1 MVPPDREES
10 PMFKGRLFV
19 VGQLFFF
26 TLPLALGLSVYL
38 ANATDNALLPFLAL
52 LPYMGV
58 ALISQMFRCPS
69 CGERVF
75 SLKRAS
81 EMGYRKYLAPKLA
94 VLKCPN
100 CTTAFWR
107 PDGSRL

>member
-1 MVPPDREES
+1 ML
-10 PMFKGRLFV
+10 KGRLFV
-19 VGQLFFF
+19 VGQLLFL
-26 TLPLALGLSVYL
+26 TLPISLGLSVYL
-38 ANATDNALLPFLAL
+38 ANVTGNSLLPFLAL
-52 LPYMGV
+52 LPYTGL
-58 ALISQMFRCPS
+58 ALISQIFRCPS

-81 EMGYRKYLAPKLA
+81 EVGYGKYLTPKLA

-107 PDGSRL
+107 PDDSRS

>member
-1 MVPPDREES
+1 ML
-10 PMFKGRLFV
+10 KGRLFV
-19 VGQLFFF
+19 VGQLLFL
-26 TLPLALGLSVYL
+26 TLPIALGLSVYL
-38 ANATDNALLPFLAL
+38 ANVTGNSLLPFLAL
-52 LPYMGV
+52 LPYMGL
-58 ALISQMFRCPS
+58 ALISQIFRCPS

-81 EMGYRKYLAPKLA
+81 EVGYGKYLAPKLA

-107 PDGSRL
+107 PHGSRS

>member
-1 MVPPDREES
+1 ML
-10 PMFKGRLFV
+10 KGRLFV
-19 VGQLFFF
+19 VGQLIFL

-38 ANATDNALLPFLAL
+38 AHTTGNSRLPFLAL

-58 ALISQMFRCPS
+58 ALISQWFRCAS

-81 EMGYRKYLAPKLA
+81 EIGYGKYLAPKLA

-100 CTTAFWR
+100 CKTASWR
-107 PDGSRL
+107 RDGSQL